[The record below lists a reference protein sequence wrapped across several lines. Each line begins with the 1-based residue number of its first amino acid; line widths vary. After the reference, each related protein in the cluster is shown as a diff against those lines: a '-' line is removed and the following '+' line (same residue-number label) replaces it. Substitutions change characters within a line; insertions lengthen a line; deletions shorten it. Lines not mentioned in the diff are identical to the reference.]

1 MTCSQSNPPG
11 HPTGLESYPNSCGAT
26 SVKAGSSWGC
36 ECEVDG
42 MNLSP
47 HFCNFGFIWKNSM
60 PTHRDD
66 PKGIENIFF
75 NLFFPLAICNL
86 TWTVVQSVLNTFLTS
101 EECRIVQDEAQKEA
115 DGLLTETPGDPA

>member
-1 MTCSQSNPPG
+1 
-11 HPTGLESYPNSCGAT
+11 
-26 SVKAGSSWGC
+26 
-36 ECEVDG
+36 

-115 DGLLTETPGDPA
+115 DGLLTETPGDPAQAAASVAVLTANPSWDMNAGDSLKCGHDRDCILTGL